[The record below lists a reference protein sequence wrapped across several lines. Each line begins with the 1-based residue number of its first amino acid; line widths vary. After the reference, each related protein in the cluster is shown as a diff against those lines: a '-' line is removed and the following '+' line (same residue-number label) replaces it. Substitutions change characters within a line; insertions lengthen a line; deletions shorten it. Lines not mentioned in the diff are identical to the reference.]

1 MDDCVQS
8 GVVGSLCGA
17 AKGAADLL
25 MATDE
30 VGGQDVPGKPCRQEG
45 SRDRVGLRRGGRH
58 RDSPPR

>member
-25 MATDE
+25 TATDE
-30 VGGQDVPGKPCRQEG
+30 VGG
-45 SRDRVGLRRGGRH
+45 
-58 RDSPPR
+58 